1 MIELQE
7 LLSEKDVAIAAR
19 DEAIVSKEHEIQD
32 LII

>member
-7 LLSEKDVAIAAR
+7 LLSEKDGAIAAR

-32 LII
+32 LF